1 MLAFVINFKM
11 NHQIEKFYK
20 YQKIFSGKRLFV
32 YMACVGRFYIT
43 HLNKHI
49 PMKIYAIYFCFRE
62 GLKFPRTF
70 QHERN
75 TRSLDIFH

>member
-1 MLAFVINFKM
+1 MT
-11 NHQIEKFYK
+11 
-20 YQKIFSGKRLFV
+20 
-32 YMACVGRFYIT
+32 CVGRFYIT

-70 QHERN
+70 QHKEIHEASTYFIYNIFRKSKRN
-75 TRSLDIFH
+75 DSLKTHMFNLTSVDFVYII

>member
-1 MLAFVINFKM
+1 MT
-11 NHQIEKFYK
+11 
-20 YQKIFSGKRLFV
+20 
-32 YMACVGRFYIT
+32 CVGRFYIT

-75 TRSLDIFH
+75 TRSLDIFIYNIFRKSKRNDSLKTHMFNLTSVDFVYII